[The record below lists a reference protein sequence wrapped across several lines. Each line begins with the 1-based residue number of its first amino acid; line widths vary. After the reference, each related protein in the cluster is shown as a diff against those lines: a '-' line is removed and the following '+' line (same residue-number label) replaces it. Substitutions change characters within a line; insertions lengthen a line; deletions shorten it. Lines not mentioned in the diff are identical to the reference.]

1 MNRVRVLRRIA
12 DVPASAW
19 DALAGTECPFLR
31 HAFLAAL
38 EDSGSVGGDSGW
50 TPHHLL
56 LESGSGVLA
65 AMPCYAKTHSYG
77 EYVFDWSWAEAYSRH
92 GRRYYPKLLCA
103 VPFTPSTGPR
113 LLLAGG
119 VTHGDALGAFRETVD
134 GLLGDGS
141 FSSWHLLFP
150 DAALSEACRQ
160 AGLLRRT
167 GVQFH
172 WHNAAYGD
180 FEDFLGRFAS
190 RKRKQI
196 RRERRQV
203 QEQGLEIRR
212 LRGAEIDTAT
222 WDRFHLFYQMTY
234 ARRSGHGGYLSR
246 EFFHR
251 LGRELPE
258 SVLLVLAL
266 REGEAVAGALN
277 LIGPD
282 ALYGRYWGCTEA
294 WAQLHFELC
303 YYQGIEFCIE
313 ERLTRFDAGAQGEH
327 KIARG
332 FEPVI
337 TESWHAI
344 ADPRFRAA
352 IADFLAREA
361 PAVETYRADAASTL
375 PFRSTGE
382 D

>member
-1 MNRVRVLRRIA
+1 MSSVSVCTRIA
-12 DVPASAW
+12 EVPAAEW
-19 DALAGTECPFLR
+19 DSLSGAQCPFLR
-31 HAFLAAL
+31 HAFLDAL
-38 EDSGSVGGDSGW
+38 EQSGSVGGDSGW
-50 TPHHLL
+50 TPRHLL
-56 LESGSGVLA
+56 LHSGSRLLA

-77 EYVFDWSWAEAYSRH
+77 EYVFDWSWAEAYSRN
-92 GRRYYPKLLCA
+92 GRRYYPKLLSA

-113 LLLAGG
+113 LLLAEG
-119 VTHGDALGAFRETVD
+119 VSAVDALAAFREKVD
-134 GLLGDGS
+134 EQLASGA

-150 DAALSEACRQ
+150 EATLSAACHET
-160 AGLLRRT
+160 GMLRRT

-172 WHNAAYGD
+172 WHNAGYRD
-180 FEDFLGRFAS
+180 FEDFLARFAS

-203 QEQGLEIRR
+203 EEQGLEIRR
-212 LRGAEIDTAT
+212 LRGPEIDTAT

-246 EFFHR
+246 EFFHH
-251 LGRELPE
+251 LGREMPG

-277 LIGPD
+277 LVGED

-313 ERLTRFDAGAQGEH
+313 QGLSRFDAGAQGEH

-337 TESWHAI
+337 TESWHLI

-352 IADFLAREA
+352 IADFLLREA
-361 PAVETYRADAASTL
+361 PAVEAYRADAASTL
-375 PFRSTGE
+375 PFKSTDE